1 MSGGGRRLLLGIT
14 DPASAVLIRGQLA
27 WLRAAGWR
35 VTLLCGPGE
44 AVRRLAAEEGV
55 ELAEVL
61 MAREISPR
69 ADLAALRRVL
79 RVVRGVRPDV
89 VNAGTAKAGLLVMM
103 AAWLARV
110 PGRVY
115 TMRGLRLETTRGALR
130 GVLWTVERLTCA
142 LATRV
147 VCVSPSLRARA
158 VELGV
163 VPAGK
168 TVVIGGGSSNGVNV
182 DRFGPTPGNAA
193 EADRLREALGLAGDG
208 PVAGFVGRLVRDKGI
223 GELADAWARLR
234 DEFPRA
240 RLLLVGPAEA
250 GDPVDPAT
258 IAALRADPSVCWA
271 GRVDDPAPCYLLM
284 DLLVLPTYREGFPNV
299 VLEAGASSLPTVAT
313 AVPGCVDAVADGR
326 TGALVPPRDAAALAG
341 AIGAYLRDP
350 ALRRAHGRAA
360 RERVETEFRRERI
373 WRGLAEL
380 YGELD
385 GELDGR
391 GRPLPMPAAGVE
403 P

>member
-1 MSGGGRRLLLGIT
+1 MSGGRRLLLGIT
-14 DPASAVLIRGQLA
+14 DPSSAVLIRGQLA
-27 WLRAAGWR
+27 WLRDAGWR

-44 AVRRLAAEEGV
+44 AVRRLAEDERV
-55 ELAEVL
+55 ELAEVP

-69 ADLAALRRVL
+69 HDLASLREVV
-79 RVVRGVRPDV
+79 RVVRRVRPEV

-103 AAWLARV
+103 AAWLCRV

-115 TMRGLRLETTRGALR
+115 TMRGLRLETTRGLLR
-130 GVLWTVERLTCA
+130 AVLWTVEWLTCA

-163 VPAGK
+163 VRAGK
-168 TVVIGGGSSNGVNV
+168 TVVIGGGSSNGVDV
-182 DRFGPTPGNAA
+182 ARFGPTPANTA
-193 EADRLREALGLAGDG
+193 EAARLRQALELPQDG
-208 PVAGFVGRLVRDKGI
+208 PVVGFVGRLVRDKGI
-223 GELADAWARLR
+223 GELAQAWARLR

-240 RLLLVGPAEA
+240 RLLLVGPAEE
-250 GDPVDPAT
+250 GDPVDPAV
-258 IAALRADPSVCWA
+258 IAALRADPSVTWT
-271 GRVDDPAPCYLLM
+271 GRVGDPAPCYLLM

-299 VLEAGASSLPTVAT
+299 VLEASASSLPTVAT
-313 AVPGCVDAVADGR
+313 RVPGCVDAVAEGR
-326 TGALVPPRDAAALAG
+326 TGALVPPRDAAALAI

-350 ALRRAHGRAA
+350 ELRRAHGAAA

-373 WRGLAEL
+373 WRGLAAL
-380 YGELD
+380 YGELA
-385 GELDGR
+385 GHPRALG
-391 GRPLPMPAAGVE
+391 GPAAGRE